1 MGGIV
6 FQMEGTSFLSGRG
19 ATLGGIGFDWGVPK
33 KLLDGGGGVLPCS
46 FNYGKP
52 WEVTCSKKIGWVGR

>member
-19 ATLGGIGFDWGVPK
+19 APLGGIGFD
-33 KLLDGGGGVLPCS
+33 GGGG
-46 FNYGKP
+46 F
-52 WEVTCSKKIGWVGR
+52 KKNCWMGGEASPHAPSTMGNRGRLHAPKK

>member
-33 KLLDGGGGVLPCS
+33 KLLDGGGASSRAPSTMGNRGRLHAP
-46 FNYGKP
+46 
-52 WEVTCSKKIGWVGR
+52 KK